1 MIDILT
7 SIVMSPRAVLAILA
21 VPTAAWAVSVVW
33 AFKKQE
39 RDRK

>member
-1 MIDILT
+1 MIDTLT

-33 AFKKQE
+33 VLKKQE
-39 RDRK
+39 RAGK